1 MLSSYP
7 LSVFHVII
15 FLCMPR
21 QNSVL
26 AESPSDSSGLDLTAL
41 AVIRGACRQKTL
53 LHALRYIIK
62 FLA

>member
-26 AESPSDSSGLDLTAL
+26 AESPSHPSGLDMTAL
-41 AVIRGACRQKTL
+41 AVIRGACKQKTPL
-53 LHALRYIIK
+53 EALRYINK